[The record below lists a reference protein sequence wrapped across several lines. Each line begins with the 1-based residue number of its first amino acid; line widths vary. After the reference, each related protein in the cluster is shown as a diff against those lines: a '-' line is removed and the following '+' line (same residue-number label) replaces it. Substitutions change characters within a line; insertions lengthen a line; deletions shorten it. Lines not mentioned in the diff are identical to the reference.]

1 MKIEID
7 IDEIIKYARYS
18 QEHAEDYSYPFF
30 MGFDEAYPEV
40 TDYIRRKLTDEYVRV
55 AWCGQ
60 SPIQPTSAGS
70 SPLLAV
76 ALQPKPMRPPL
87 PEKWAEP

>member
-30 MGFDEAYPEV
+30 MGLDEAYPEV
-40 TDYIRRKLTDEYVRV
+40 AEYVRRKLTDEYVRV
-55 AWCGQ
+55 A
-60 SPIQPTSAGS
+60 
-70 SPLLAV
+70 
-76 ALQPKPMRPPL
+76 
-87 PEKWAEP
+87 

>member
-55 AWCGQ
+55 A
-60 SPIQPTSAGS
+60 
-70 SPLLAV
+70 
-76 ALQPKPMRPPL
+76 
-87 PEKWAEP
+87 